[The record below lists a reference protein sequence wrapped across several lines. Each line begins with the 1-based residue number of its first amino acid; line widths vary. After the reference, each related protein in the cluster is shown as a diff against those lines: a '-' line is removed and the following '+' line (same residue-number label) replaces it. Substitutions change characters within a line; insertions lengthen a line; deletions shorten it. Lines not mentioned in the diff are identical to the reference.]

1 MLQRILFLLVLFALL
16 AGCSQDKTEQPK
28 TASPAAKAVHP
39 TINTSQPPTFADQ
52 AGKIFDRVNSV
63 LSGYQAYRGQAPQ
76 KLTDLDQG
84 DYMFDSQYLA
94 DMVPDGSQLYLE
106 LSPEL
111 ASSRLWLETSG
122 EAQIASR
129 QLTGTQVETLDKAK
143 LTNLKASWQTLA
155 SVGRL
160 TQVKR

>member
-1 MLQRILFLLVLFALL
+1 MLRSLLLLLVLFGLL
-16 AGCSQDKTEQPK
+16 VACSQDKTDQPMSASEATK
-28 TASPAAKAVHP
+28 TPGPS
-39 TINTSQPPTFADQ
+39 INTSQPPTFADE

-63 LSGYQAYRGQAPQ
+63 LSGYQAYRGQPPQ
-76 KLTDLDQG
+76 KLADLDQN

-94 DMVPDGSQLYLE
+94 DMVPDGSRLYLE

-111 ASSRLWLETSG
+111 NSSRLWLETAT

-129 QLTGTQVETLDKAK
+129 QLTGTQVETLNKAK
-143 LTNLKASWQTLA
+143 LTNIKANWQTLA